1 MNKTLKKTL
10 SVIITILM
18 IVTSVPVSLAADDV
32 NYIECSWDG
41 TKVVHTPKSVS
52 SYTVVGRGTT
62 AWNTGWYVVNGE
74 VTISSQI
81 MVSGDVHLILAD
93 GAYLN
98 AQQGITV
105 NKGNSLTIYSQSLD
119 AGMGRLRAAGIYDG
133 SGIGGA
139 DGATAGTITICGG
152 TIEAEG
158 TYGGGAAIGGGW
170 AGDGGTITIYDG
182 SVTASGKYRTAGIGG
197 GIGGNGGAVTIN
209 GGTVTA
215 TAGRSGAGIGSGDGG
230 DGDTVTINGGT
241 VTTTGG
247 YEGAGIG
254 GGESGNGGT
263 VTITGGTVTATGG
276 DGGAGI
282 GGGESGNG
290 GTVRITGG
298 TVTATGGYDG
308 AGIGG
313 GGAGNGGTV
322 TITGGTVTAAG
333 GGCGAGI
340 GGGRHCDG
348 GIVTITG
355 GTVAAKGGGYSAADI
370 GAGGSNSDP
379 DNGTLTNGKE
389 NVSLVVCALDG
400 VAEGTAVTGV
410 SGISYGIKD
419 ITTQNTNK
427 LYLYLP
433 AGSRPTY
440 FTAGDTIY
448 CGGDGSNVYSPTNHS
463 PSKECVAEGDIHHRL
478 CELCGT
484 SCAVEEHNGGEGTCL
499 NDGVCADCG
508 VVYILAN
515 PDNHVTEDTYIE
527 YINDSNHGLY
537 HSCCKA
543 LIQEIPHSPKEGQEA
558 TCVGVA
564 VCADCGFAYGGNDS
578 TNHISDDLE
587 YVSAGKGTH
596 ILTHACCG
604 NPAAAAEGHNMSYT
618 VNGEL
623 TIEGVCTDCGATGSV
638 TLNPTEGGT
647 YNGYAFVS
655 EYSGTGILGGL
666 DAFEKPVISGCCE
679 DGCADAG
686 EHTVTMTMDDKS
698 VSATF
703 TVASKELIISKI
715 EAFSKEYDGN
725 SVVGVYGIDLEGIVV
740 YKEGDYPDAMWD
752 DVHDDVSLSYNNL
765 LCTVDDVV
773 PGTYETA
780 KLSSVA
786 LKGND
791 AHNYVIAESL
801 ENVPLKD
808 SNGYEYTIRNPI
820 IHLEALDQFLVGDAE
835 LDQNEYIADGLRE
848 QFTMEGVLLY
858 ASGTS
863 IEVDIDNVVI
873 RFNGEDVTEYFEI
886 WTYSGTL
893 SRVCEG
899 HEFDEN
905 GFCSTGQCNSYEPAD
920 KNIGTDEWGM
930 EVEYYDIYNA
940 GQLYWF
946 AEQVNVYGNNGI
958 YGRLMDNITV
968 NEDITAEN
976 LRQWTPIGGGYT
988 AYVGNFDGQGYTV
1001 SGLYFND
1008 PEATM
1013 VGLFGYTDYAYVI
1026 KDVHISNSYFKANSH
1041 VGALIGSSG
1050 SIVSGC
1056 TADGTVTVEG
1066 ETYRGGLIGYTSGG
1080 EVKNSWSAVVVP
1092 EGVGGLVG
1100 YNCATVTNCYTTA
1113 YSLVGVNIDNG
1124 SVSNCYYLSDAET
1137 EDGGKT
1143 AEQFA
1148 SGEVAYLLQSGV
1160 AAEEIYDD
1168 EGNYV
1173 ESVTP
1178 HIWGQ
1183 KIGSDDYPVLG
1194 GDKVYLVTNCNNEND
1209 YSNENINNTHDWS
1222 NKDGICANGCGTQCS
1237 HEGISDGECDICKA
1251 EFQASVTDKD
1261 GNEIGTY
1268 KTFDEAFAVARENE
1282 DSTLTLLRSVTL
1294 TDYLFANSCRFT
1306 LDLNGKTLLK
1316 ETDRVLQTGEN
1327 ADITIKDSGE
1337 GGTVQTTEEYA
1348 TAIINFGNLTIES
1361 VKIKSDMGIS
1371 NDGTLNFI
1379 DGEVEV
1385 ESVAAIR
1392 NGKMGVVYIYGG
1404 SLANN
1409 GENSPT
1415 IYNYGNLYVYGGEI
1429 NGNIDIL
1436 NDGSAYFSGGEFPNG
1451 LKLANNGK
1459 ANDILALGYAFYDEL
1474 GNGLDVADDAT
1485 AIDRYVKVAESA
1497 TKIFKVAYTPSADTH
1512 NTFTVTVD
1520 GRPTMI
1526 QFIEEDGGT
1535 RTYDRNNKNVTITA
1549 YDADGNEVSSLDRT
1563 AAYEVWS
1570 IYTNLIGPKVK
1581 MRAKYIDG
1589 ADYKW
1594 EKNTY
1599 DFTLEFAEP
1608 VYDTNIYQIY
1618 VEDVKQK
1625 GPATVMI
1632 AVGADVQGVRF
1643 KMPNGTTTT
1652 YYADGAEVIEDGIL
1666 LFTGKVWIN
1675 ESGENIIEVYI
1686 RSQNT
1691 WTYCGYYIESV

>member
-10 SVIITILM
+10 SVIITILLIM
-18 IVTSVPVSLAADDV
+18 TSIPVAFAAGDV
-32 NYIECSWDG
+32 NYIDCSWDG

-81 MVSGDVHLILAD
+81 MVSGDVRLILAD

-105 NKGNSLTIYSQSLD
+105 NEGNSLTIYSQSLD
-119 AGMGRLRAAGIYDG
+119 AGMGKLRAAGIYQG

-158 TYGGGAAIGGGW
+158 TSEGGAAIGGGW
-170 AGDGGTITIYDG
+170 NGDGGTITIYDG

-215 TAGRSGAGIGSGDGG
+215 TTGRSGAGIGSGDGG

-263 VTITGGTVTATGG
+263 V
-276 DGGAGI
+276 
-282 GGGESGNG
+282 
-290 GTVRITGG
+290 RITGG

-313 GGAGNGGTV
+313 GGAENGGTV

-333 GGCGAGI
+333 RGCGAGI
-340 GGGRHCDG
+340 GGGRHRDG

-370 GAGGSNSDP
+370 GAGGLNSDP

-410 SGISYGIKD
+410 SGVSYGIKD
-419 ITTQNTNK
+419 ITTQDTNK

-440 FTAGDTIY
+440 FTAGDAIY

-543 LIQEIPHSPKEGQEA
+543 LVQEIPHSPKEGQEA

-587 YVSAGKGTH
+587 YVSAGKGMH

-623 TIEGVCTDCGATGSV
+623 TIDGVCEDCGATGSV

-679 DGCADAG
+679 DGCSAVG

-703 TVASKELIISKI
+703 TVAPKELIFSQIK
-715 EAFSKEYDGN
+715 AFSKEYDGN

-752 DVHDDVSLSYNNL
+752 DVHDDVSLSYDNL
-765 LCTVDDVV
+765 LCMVDDVV

-780 KLSSVA
+780 KLSGVA

-791 AHNYVIAESL
+791 AHNYVIAESF
-801 ENVPLKD
+801 ENVPLID

-863 IEVDIDNVVI
+863 IEVDIDNIII

-905 GFCSTGQCNSYEPAD
+905 GFCSTGQCDSYEPAD
-920 KNIGTDEWGM
+920 KNVGTDEWGM

-1026 KDVHISNSYFKANSH
+1026 KDVHVSNSYFKANSH

-1092 EGVGGLVG
+1092 EGVGGIVG

-1113 YSLVGVNIDNG
+1113 YSLVGVNTDNG

-1194 GDKVYLVTNCNNEND
+1194 GDKVYLITNCNNESD

-1222 NKDGICANGCGTQCS
+1222 NKDGVCANGCGTQCS
-1237 HEGISDGECDICKA
+1237 HEGITDGECDICKA

-1268 KTFDEAFAVARENE
+1268 KTFDEAFTVAQKNE
-1282 DSTLTLLRSVTL
+1282 DSIVMLLKDVTIKDKL
-1294 TDYLFANSCRFT
+1294 EINSGKFT
-1306 LDLNGKTLLK
+1306 LELNGKTIT
-1316 ETDRVLQTGEN
+1316 TDG
-1327 ADITIKDSGE
+1327 S
-1337 GGTVQTTEEYA
+1337 
-1348 TAIINFGNLTIES
+1348 IE
-1361 VKIKSDMGIS
+1361 I
-1371 NDGTLNFI
+1371 
-1379 DGEVEV
+1379 V
-1385 ESVAAIR
+1385 ESAELTVDDDVGT
-1392 NGKMGVVYIYGG
+1392 GKICGG
-1404 SLANN
+1404 MF
-1409 GENSPT
+1409 GF
-1415 IYNYGNLYVYGGEI
+1415 
-1429 NGNIDIL
+1429 L
-1436 NDGSAYFSGGEFPNG
+1436 NDGSLIIHAGKIEASCAVYNYGTINIVDGELDGYITNNGTVIVDGGTLTYINNVNTSHVAVVKINGGTFTDANTIVNNDGEITVKGGIFPNG
-1451 LKLANNGK
+1451 FSIMNEGVLENTVNSVLAS
-1459 ANDILALGYAFYDEL
+1459 GYVLYDEL
-1474 GNGLDVADDAT
+1474 GNRLDVADDAT
-1485 AIDRYVKVAESA
+1485 AIDGYVKVAESA

-1563 AAYEVWS
+1563 AAYEVWT

>member
-41 TKVVHTPKSVS
+41 TNNTVVSETKSVIE
-52 SYTVVGRGTT
+52 YTKITSDLT
-62 AWNTGWYVVNGE
+62 AWSTGWYVATGE
-74 VTISSQI
+74 VTIPSRVA
-81 MVSGDVHLILAD
+81 VSGDVHLILCDDAV
-93 GAYLN
+93 L
-98 AQQGITV
+98 TV
-105 NKGNSLTIYSQSLD
+105 NGGVRVEGKNSLTIYGQSDGTGKLIATATTD
-119 AGMGRLRAAGIYDG
+119 YYAGIG
-133 SGIGGA
+133 SNRNGGREPSAYGTIVIHGGTVEATGAWGGA
-139 DGATAGTITICGG
+139 
-152 TIEAEG
+152 
-158 TYGGGAAIGGGW
+158 
-170 AGDGGTITIYDG
+170 
-182 SVTASGKYRTAGIGG
+182 AGIGG
-197 GIGGNGGAVTIN
+197 GTISGNGTILIYGGNIT
-209 GGTVTA
+209 GTGT
-215 TAGRSGAGIGSGDGG
+215 SNGAGIGSGGTSSQMTQNMG
-230 DGDTVTINGGT
+230 NVTILGGI
-241 VTTTGG
+241 VTGRTLW
-247 YEGAGIG
+247 GAGIG
-254 GGESGNGGT
+254 SGRGNKSGGSLT
-263 VTITGGTVTATGG
+263 VLGDNVQGYS
-276 DGGAGI
+276 DGGRGEGI
-282 GGGESGNG
+282 GRGEN
-290 GTVRITGG
+290 
-298 TVTATGGYDG
+298 
-308 AGIGG
+308 
-313 GGAGNGGTV
+313 
-322 TITGGTVTAAG
+322 
-333 GGCGAGI
+333 
-340 GGGRHCDG
+340 
-348 GIVTITG
+348 
-355 GTVAAKGGGYSAADI
+355 AADI
-370 GAGGSNSDP
+370 GKMVLSDGTPIISGAYTLPVSYTVDESNTLNVPAGTTLTIPAGV
-379 DNGTLTNGKE
+379 TLTNSGTITVQE
-389 NVSLVVCALDG
+389 GGTLINNG
-400 VAEGTAVTGV
+400 VIVQNGNFTNNGTFTCTHSVIADKWTTIEGTHYRECL
-410 SGISYGIKD
+410 SG
-419 ITTQNTNK
+419 
-427 LYLYLP
+427 
-433 AGSRPTY
+433 
-440 FTAGDTIY
+440 
-448 CGGDGSNVYSPTNHS
+448 CGGKVF
-463 PSKECVAEGDIHHRL
+463 EGA
-478 CELCGT
+478 CF
-484 SCAVEEHNGGEGTCL
+484 GGVGTCL
-499 NDGVCADCG
+499 EGGICVDCG
-508 VVYILAN
+508 AVYLPKN

-564 VCADCGFAYGGNDS
+564 VCADCGFAFGGNDT
-578 TNHISDDLE
+578 TNHTSEELK
-587 YVSAGKGTH
+587 YVSNGKGTH

-623 TIEGVCTDCGATGSV
+623 TIEGICEDCGATGSV
-638 TLNPTEGGT
+638 TLEPSVGGI
-647 YNGYAFVS
+647 YNGYAFKS
-655 EYSGTGILGGL
+655 TYSATGILSGL

-703 TVASKELIISKI
+703 TVAPKELTITQLRAS
-715 EAFSKEYDGN
+715 SKEYDGN

-752 DVHDDVSLSYNNL
+752 DVHDDVSLSYDNL

-780 KLSSVA
+780 KLSGVA

-873 RFNGEDVTEYFEI
+873 RFNGEDVTEYFDI

-920 KNIGTDEWGM
+920 KNVGTDEWGM

-946 AEQVNVYGNNGI
+946 AEQVNVYSNNGI
-958 YGRLMDNITV
+958 NGRLMDNITV

-988 AYVGNFDGQGYTV
+988 PYTGFFDGQGYTV

-1008 PEATM
+1008 PEATV

-1026 KDVHISNSYFKANSH
+1026 KDVHVSNSYFKADSH
-1041 VGALIGSSG
+1041 VGALIGSAG

-1080 EVKNSWSAVVVP
+1080 EVKNSWSAVAVP

-1113 YSLVGVNIDNG
+1113 SVLVGNNYYG
-1124 SVSNCYYLSDAET
+1124 GTTANCYYLSETET

-1148 SGEVAYLLQSGV
+1148 SGEVAYLLQNGV
-1160 AAEEIYDD
+1160 VAEEIYDD

-1178 HIWGQ
+1178 HVWGQ

-1261 GNEIGTY
+1261 GNEISTY

-1337 GGTVQTTEEYA
+1337 GGAIQTTAEYA
-1348 TAIINFGNLTIES
+1348 TAIVNFGNLTIES
-1361 VKIKSDMGIS
+1361 GKIKSAMGIS

-1385 ESVAAIR
+1385 ESLAAIY
-1392 NGKMGVVYIYGG
+1392 NGEMGVVYIYGG

-1474 GNGLDVADDAT
+1474 GNRLDVADDAT
-1485 AIDRYVKVAESA
+1485 AIDGYVKVAESA
-1497 TKIFKVAYTPSADTH
+1497 SKIFKVAYTPSADTH
-1512 NTFTVTVD
+1512 NTFTVKVD

-1535 RTYDRNNKNVTITA
+1535 RTYDRNNKNVTITS

-1563 AAYEVWS
+1563 AAYEVWTV
-1570 IYTNLIGPKVK
+1570 YTNLIGPNVR
-1581 MRAKYIDG
+1581 MRAKYIEG
-1589 ADYKW
+1589 TAYKW
-1594 EKNTY
+1594 EKGTY

-1608 VYDTNIYQIY
+1608 VYDTEIYESY
-1618 VEDVKQK
+1618 LEPVTKK
-1625 GPATVMI
+1625 GPAKVVLVT
-1632 AVGADVQGVRF
+1632 GADVQGVRF

-1652 YYADGAEVIEDGIL
+1652 YYATGAKVLEDGKL
-1666 LFTGKVWIN
+1666 EFTGKAWMN
-1675 ESGENIIEVYI
+1675 ESGENIIEVYV

-1691 WTYCGYYIESV
+1691 WTYYGYFTGTVE